1 MPRASNPVHPSFIVQ
16 VDGLLH
22 AVFRLRLE
30 RDVCGTS
37 VSSYCP
43 MFGAGL
49 SAASTFCGLFLPWPS
64 PLSAIIT
71 AVKAERGYG
80 VFAGPTP
87 SVHAVGGH
95 ILLEF
100 SFPSYSGDA
109 WRAVLV
115 SFAFRGKVR
124 RKRPE
129 TFFSLSLI
137 CPSPEAVGLL
147 PFCWPCFPGSQL
159 RFLALIHPLL
169 LRHYRCSLGLSLSLH
184 LLRDGAKLSCGSAL
198 LIFRVRFYPTS
209 RSPLLL
215 QTELPPDSV
224 VIAPSVCCHPTCPLV
239 LRSSLR
245 FALILSRR

>member
-1 MPRASNPVHPSFIVQ
+1 MLYDTASVDLVPTIAGSAGIAEVSSSVPAARTLPGAVLPRASNPVHPSFIVQ

-43 MFGAGL
+43 KFGAGL

-137 CPSPEAVGLL
+137 CR
-147 PFCWPCFPGSQL
+147 L
-159 RFLALIHPLL
+159 R
-169 LRHYRCSLGLSLSLH
+169 
-184 LLRDGAKLSCGSAL
+184 
-198 LIFRVRFYPTS
+198 
-209 RSPLLL
+209 
-215 QTELPPDSV
+215 
-224 VIAPSVCCHPTCPLV
+224 PSV
-239 LRSSLR
+239 
-245 FALILSRR
+245 FFLSVGRASPAVS